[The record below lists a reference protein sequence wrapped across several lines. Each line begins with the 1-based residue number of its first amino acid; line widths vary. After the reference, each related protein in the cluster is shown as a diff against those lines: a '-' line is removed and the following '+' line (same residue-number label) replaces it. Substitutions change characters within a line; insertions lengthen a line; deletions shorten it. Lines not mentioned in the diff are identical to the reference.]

1 MGRNMMNGIGGSG
14 DFTRNAYISIF
25 ICPSTA
31 KNGEISTIV
40 PLVSHLDHSEHSV
53 QVVVTEQGVADLR
66 GRRPPSAPGCIID
79 NCAHPDYRDD
89 LRTAETMKGGHEPLV
104 AWNRLSLLRAGS
116 KRPAPCATCR
126 ASRPLRNINPGFP
139 FWRLTDNL
147 LMAFGRLYS
156 CGFQRDEDAPE
167 VNTQWVRN
175 KIRPFQLS
183 FNASLKVDFQGSRV
197 TSDGGLILVRELDER
212 LGFGELIAQHLTDSR
227 RGKNT
232 QLPLADLLRQSVYS
246 RIAGYEDV
254 NDAERLSQDPTFRLI
269 GSEKIWDRGAAL
281 TSRLQTFET
290 EMLAEE
296 ENFGG
301 LARINRELIGKAE
314 AIDSPQRV
322 VLDMDSTEI
331 PVYGQQEN
339 SAYNG
344 HFESTCYHPL
354 LLFNREGDCLAAKL
368 RPGNVH
374 SADDWEELLLPEI
387 ERQQK
392 LGKEVVFRADAA
404 FAKPEIYEALEER
417 GVKYAI
423 RIPANDSLERD
434 IAELLTRPV
443 GRPSHK
449 PVVWYK
455 GFLYQAASWKTARR
469 VVAKVE
475 FHFGELFPRVG
486 FIVTNLETDS
496 RAVVRFYNK
505 RGTAEQWIKEG
516 KQAVK
521 MTRLSC
527 HRFRSNEVRLWL
539 SVIAYN
545 LGNLWRR
552 LVLPKKIENWSLTSL
567 QQRLVKTGGRLVKH
581 ARYYWLL
588 LAESHLTRR
597 LFGSMVRR
605 IAALPVPTG

>member
-1 MGRNMMNGIGGSG
+1 V
-14 DFTRNAYISIF
+14 
-25 ICPSTA
+25 
-31 KNGEISTIV
+31 GE
-40 PLVSHLDHSEHSV
+40 
-53 QVVVTEQGVADLR
+53 QQ
-66 GRRPPSAPGCIID
+66 
-79 NCAHPDYRDD
+79 N
-89 LRTAETMKGGHEPLV
+89 
-104 AWNRLSLLRAGS
+104 
-116 KRPAPCATCR
+116 
-126 ASRPLRNINPGFP
+126 
-139 FWRLTDNL
+139 
-147 LMAFGRLYS
+147 
-156 CGFQRDEDAPE
+156 Q
-167 VNTQWVRN
+167 
-175 KIRPFQLS
+175 PFQLS
-183 FNASLKVDFQGSRV
+183 FNPSLKVDFQGSRV
-197 TSDGGLILVRELDER
+197 TSDGGLLLVRELDER
-212 LGFGELIAQHLTDSR
+212 LGLSELISEHLTDGR

-232 QLPLADLLRQSVYS
+232 QLPLPDLLRQSIYS
-246 RIAGYEDV
+246 RLAGYEDV
-254 NDAERLSQDPTFRLI
+254 NDAERLAQDPTFRLM
-269 GSEKIWDRGAAL
+269 GSERIWERGAAL
-281 TSRLQTFET
+281 TSRLQSFET
-290 EMLAEE
+290 ELLTQE
-296 ENFGG
+296 ENLSG
-301 LARINRELIGKAE
+301 LAAINRELIARAE
-314 AIDSPQRV
+314 AIEAPQRV

-354 LLFNREGDCLAAKL
+354 LLFNGEGDCLAAKL

-374 SADDWEELLLPEI
+374 SAEDWAELLLPEI
-387 ERQQK
+387 ERQQQ

-475 FHFGELFPRVG
+475 FHTGELFPRVG
-486 FIVTNLETDS
+486 FIVTNLETPS

-527 HRFRSNEVRLWL
+527 HRFRSNQVRLAL
-539 SVIAYN
+539 SLLAYN

-552 LVLPKKIENWSLTSL
+552 LALPKRIENWSLTSL

-588 LAESHLTRR
+588 LAESHLTKR
-597 LFGSMVRR
+597 LFGSMLRR
-605 IAALPVPTG
+605 IAGLSLPAG